1 MVRWLAS
8 CVGLLLL
15 ASGCVRKAPQ
25 QPAHSRASLVVEHTA
40 AAPGSK
46 VNVGIQLVTDS
57 GWHIYWQNPGDSG
70 EPPRMQ
76 WQLPEG
82 VTAGELEWPTPTRLT
97 TTAGTDFGY
106 QGTTV
111 LLSTLQIPVA
121 PPSGTIRVGGELRW
135 LVCHDICLPQSA
147 HLEAAIR
154 MASAAS
160 VDEPA
165 SQLLQSAAQRLPRP
179 LPARCRPE
187 AAESRESFRLTLATG
202 PATSEPIARAEFFP
216 EEEAQIDNG
225 APQEL
230 TNHGGTMSLTLKKS
244 EYLQQDP
251 KHLKGILVL
260 NGSDA
265 YLLDAPVHGP
275 AAQRPATQEGNRQ
288 R

>member
-1 MVRWLAS
+1 M
-8 CVGLLLL
+8 
-15 ASGCVRKAPQ
+15 
-25 QPAHSRASLVVEHTA
+25 VEHTA